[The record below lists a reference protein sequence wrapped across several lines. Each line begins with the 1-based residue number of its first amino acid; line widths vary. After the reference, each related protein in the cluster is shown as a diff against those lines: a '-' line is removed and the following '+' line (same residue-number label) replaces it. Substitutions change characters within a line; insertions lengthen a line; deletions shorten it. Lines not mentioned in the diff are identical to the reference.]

1 MIDMRLDDSC
11 YDLVVTT
18 PVGVD
23 FTTKVRMRDIIIVMQ
38 RRVWLADFTVL
49 LMRDFDVIFGM
60 DWITRHRALI
70 DLQKKKVQ
78 LQL

>member
-18 PVGVD
+18 PVRVD

-38 RRVWLADFTVL
+38 RRVWLTDFTML